1 MNKLKCIYAILD
13 FNPVKDKYI
22 SDVSRKLEF
31 MLKGLDGS
39 FVYSLTY
46 KDISAVVSDI
56 NKDSLK
62 VNAEYALA
70 YEKIM
75 ELLMEKYTL
84 LPMRFGTLVKNDKEV
99 TGILRENYDVFVNN
113 LKQVNGK
120 LEYGL
125 KVLWDIENNEIE
137 SDAKDLSKID
147 EPKEDSRY
155 KKYLMGKLKEHKI
168 NEAVIK
174 RAEQII
180 ENINKPL
187 ADLSFLNKF
196 KKMITPKLILD
207 AVYLVENKKKN
218 VFIEKVEE
226 LKNTHNNLNF
236 LLTGPWPPY
245 NFVTTENAEV
255 KADAGK

>member
-1 MNKLKCIYAILD
+1 MTKCIYAILD

-22 SDVSRKLEF
+22 SDVNQKLEF
-31 MLKGLDGS
+31 MLKGLEGS

-46 KDISAVVSDI
+46 KDISAVVSDVNKNRFKI
-56 NKDSLK
+56 NTE
-62 VNAEYALA
+62 NALA

-84 LPMRFGTLVKNDKEV
+84 LPMRFGTLVKNDKEA
-99 TGILRENYDVFVNN
+99 TGILQENYDVFVNN

-125 KVLWDIENNEIE
+125 KVLWDIENNKLE
-137 SDAKDLSKID
+137 DDVKDLNKVDESK
-147 EPKEDSRY
+147 EGSLY
-155 KKYLMGKLKEHKI
+155 KKYLMDKLKEQKI

-187 ADLSFLNKF
+187 ADLSFLSKF
-196 KKMITPKLILD
+196 KKMTTSKLILD
-207 AVYLVENKKKN
+207 AVYLVEEEKKEIFVQKA
-218 VFIEKVEE
+218 EE
-226 LKNTHNNLNF
+226 LKKTHSNLDF

-245 NFVTTENAEV
+245 NFVN
-255 KADAGK
+255 KMGSDLKN